1 MSDLKFKIDAQSE
14 SAATTRVKAR
24 NFEII
29 VDEPEAL
36 GGTDVAPNPVEY
48 VLASFAGCLNVMGH
62 LVAQEMGFELKNLK
76 MEIEGNLNPAKL
88 FGKSDA
94 ERAGYKNI
102 TIKLIPETE
111 ADDTILEKWMH
122 AVESRCPVSDN
133 LQNITPV
140 TVELENYY
148 MAS

>member
-1 MSDLKFKIDAQSE
+1 MSDLTFKIKAQSE
-14 SAATTRVKAR
+14 SAAKTIVKAR
-24 NFEII
+24 NFEIV

-48 VLASFAGCLNVMGH
+48 VLAAFAGCLNVMGH
-62 LVAQEMGFELKNLK
+62 LVAQEMGFELKSLK
-76 MEIEGNLNPAKL
+76 IEMEGNLNPAKL
-88 FGKSDA
+88 FGKSDD

-102 TIKLIPETE
+102 IIKLIPETE
-111 ADDTILEKWMH
+111 ADDSILDKWVH

-133 LQNITPV
+133 LQNVTPV
-140 TVELENYY
+140 SVEVEKCA